1 MRLLGTVLLLA
12 VSAPLDAQ
20 EVGPDSASPEAQGYA
35 PGLPP
40 APIPQSSPLSSA
52 VVSTIVLPLR
62 PERQLR
68 DAMRVAEEDLRR
80 ADARLIRAS
89 QGKDH
94 IRTRVQQQRAEL
106 RRIETRRKEP
116 KADEKVLDAQKR
128 AAERELRWTQ
138 ELEAMGDTEL
148 EAGRQA
154 RRLAQA
160 KQQALELELQLA
172 QKRGAQTNSSSDGWQ
187 VVIRELEKQ
196 TLDAQKEYWKL
207 AHRLASSEHDLA
219 AKRLDLYRSSLER

>member
-12 VSAPLDAQ
+12 VSAPLSAQ
-20 EVGPDSASPEAQGYA
+20 EVDSASPKVQGYA
-35 PGLPP
+35 PGLPT
-40 APIPQSSPLSSA
+40 AAVPQSSRVSSA
-52 VVSTIVLPLR
+52 LASTIVLPLR
-62 PERQLR
+62 PEGQLR

-80 ADARLIRAS
+80 ADTRLIRAS

-94 IRTRVQQQRAEL
+94 IRARAEQQRVEL
-106 RRIETRRKEP
+106 RQIETRRKQP
-116 KADEKVLDAQKR
+116 KPDEKVLDAQKR

-138 ELEAMGDTEL
+138 KLDAMGDVELEAARE
-148 EAGRQA
+148 A

-172 QKRGAQTNSSSDGWQ
+172 QKREAQASSTSNGSN

-207 AHRLASSEHDLA
+207 AHQLASSEQDLA
-219 AKRLDLYRSSLER
+219 AKRLDLYLSSLER